1 MVIPITTMALVF
13 GLEIPV
19 LEFLLVMN
27 IFMLIYIIIS
37 MFELRKLL
45 KIKEEFTRHLELI
58 ERTIGAKEA
67 DKQLLGE
74 QKPASETKYVYEK
87 EEKKK
92 KLF

>member
-13 GLEIPV
+13 GIEIPV

-27 IFMLIYIIIS
+27 IFMLIYIVIS

-58 ERTIGAKEA
+58 EKTIGVKEA

-74 QKPASETKYVYEK
+74 QKKISETNYVYKK
-87 EEKKK
+87 EENKKK
-92 KLF
+92 FL

>member
-1 MVIPITTMALVF
+1 MALVF
-13 GLEIPV
+13 GFELPV

-27 IFMLIYIIIS
+27 IFMLIYIVIS

-58 ERTIGAKEA
+58 EKTIGAKEA

-74 QKPASETKYVYEK
+74 KKPISEDRYVYSK
-87 EEKKK
+87 EEKK
-92 KLF
+92 